1 VLIHR
6 QLESGVAG
14 ELQTFLARVSDD
26 FGVARVTLYYRQ
38 SDKGAYQSIAM
49 RPLLDSIGEYMIAI
63 ETSTSSYGGLQYY
76 LQATDTSG
84 NSTNRGFEY
93 APIVLPL
100 SQPLAPI
107 ATITPEPLPSSTQR
121 PTAPSQAPSDSE
133 AAGLQLNATTILLGL
148 GALVALGALASSGG
162 SGGGGET
169 DPGTPGTPN
178 TVRLTITTEQ
188 PDVN

>member
-1 VLIHR
+1 
-6 QLESGVAG
+6 
-14 ELQTFLARVSDD
+14 
-26 FGVARVTLYYRQ
+26 
-38 SDKGAYQSIAM
+38 M

-63 ETSTSSYGGLQYY
+63 ETSASDYGGLQYY

-84 NSTNRGFEY
+84 NSTNRGFDY

-107 ATITPEPLPSSTQR
+107 ATITPEPLPSSTA
-121 PTAPSQAPSDSE
+121 PTRAPTTPDLE
-133 AAGLQLNATTILLGL
+133 PAGSQLNATTILLGL

-178 TVRLTITTEQ
+178 TVTLTITTEQ